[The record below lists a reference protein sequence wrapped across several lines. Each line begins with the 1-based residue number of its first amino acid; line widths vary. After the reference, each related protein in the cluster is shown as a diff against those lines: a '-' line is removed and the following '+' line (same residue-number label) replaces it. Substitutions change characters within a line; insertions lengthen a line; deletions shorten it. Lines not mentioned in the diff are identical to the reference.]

1 MGVEQEEEAGRVLM
15 VAARLE
21 VEDKEEEVMK
31 N

>member
-1 MGVEQEEEAGRVLM
+1 MVVVQEVEAGRVLM

-21 VEDKEEEVMK
+21 VEDKEEVRK